1 MSSYQSLF
9 NESTGSFNN
18 MSFSTGA
25 QTGYFLTS
33 ADEYGTFQWSDLTN
47 VAVESI
53 QGTANQVLVN
63 GTSGTPQTGNITLTL
78 PQSIATT
85 SSPTFVNVISN
96 LTGNVLGNLT
106 GNVTGNLTGTIL
118 TAAQPNIT
126 SVGTLTGLALGGNL
140 DMGNQDIIGCD
151 VITAANYNGGVTG
164 NVLGDLT
171 GYVLQAAQPFI
182 TSLGTLTSLNVTNTA
197 SLIGANT
204 TTGGELRLI
213 NSALSGFTIFNQPTT
228 LDLNIGKYTTG
239 AWQYNIITVDYA
251 TGAITIGR
259 NINSG
264 ANTITA
270 ATFIG
275 NLTGNVIG
283 NVSGNLT
290 GTILTAAQPNIT
302 SVGTLTSLTM
312 GGAID
317 MGNFNINN
325 ADNITS
331 TSFLGALTGQVLT
344 ASQPSITT
352 LAGLTGAGSTGNTI
366 TVPGILNLTNHDGS
380 TKGLKLS
387 GTLVTA
393 SASSLNYNYNMIPG
407 TAIASKTLATDGSN
421 NIGSINTLSAT
432 TVSATT
438 LTGTLSTASQPNV
451 TTMAGLTSINGTTI
465 TGTDLAKITGIT
477 NGTAAASK
485 ALVLDSS
492 RDLIG
497 GSGIR
502 NITSDGAI
510 NANSIVLTNQSG
522 SVASPNI
529 SLYLLAGGLY
539 YHKTNQL
546 IGLSDGTSRIIE
558 CDKKNNIVNQDYKTQ
573 FNNAVTIYNA
583 STDQL
588 VIGTSLTTAA
598 VNYTPAFLYGGSL
611 TSNTVMHLRRLGST
625 EDLVIAAVGISGNW
639 SSSAAVGDAVIRNSS
654 GNVCIQNGSGAAQ
667 LIVTSSG
674 IKLPTSGAT
683 ASNLDFYASGSFTM
697 NFSGPY
703 TFSDTVYFTRV
714 GKVVNLTFS
723 SQVSNRVTTANYI
736 QSTASDCPSYL
747 RPNVT
752 QFGFIY
758 GADNNAGKQLS
769 YALQNDGKLIIG
781 NSSTDVT
788 ATFTAG
794 SPIISGYYGF
804 AISHSIS

>member
-1 MSSYQSLF
+1 MAYYQSLF
-9 NESTGSFNN
+9 NRYRGNFGSLQLA
-18 MSFSTGA
+18 TGA
-25 QTGYFLTS
+25 QTGYFLTC
-33 ADEYGTFQWSDLTN
+33 ADEYGNFQWSDLTN

-53 QGTANQVLVN
+53 QGTANQVLAN

-85 SSPTFVNVISN
+85 SSPTFLNVTSA

-118 TAAQPNIT
+118 TVTQPNIT
-126 SVGTLTGLALGGNL
+126 SVGTLTGLTLGGNL
-140 DMGNQDIIGCD
+140 DMGNQDIVNCD
-151 VITAANYNGGVTG
+151 VINASNYNGGVTG
-164 NVLGDLT
+164 NVLGDLQ
-171 GYVLQAAQPFI
+171 GDVLQAAQPLI

-204 TTGGELRLI
+204 TTGGELHLI
-213 NSALSGFTIFNQPTT
+213 NSALSGFTVFNQTTT

-239 AWQYNIITVDYA
+239 AWQYNVITVDYA

-264 ANTITA
+264 SNTITA

-275 NLTGNVIG
+275 NLTGNVTG
-283 NVSGNLT
+283 NISGNLT

-302 SVGTLTSLTM
+302 SLGTLTSLTL
-312 GGAID
+312 GGNLD

-331 TSFLGALTGQVLT
+331 TSFLGSLTGQVLT

-366 TVPGILNLTNHDGS
+366 AMPGILNLTNHDGS

-451 TTMAGLTSINGTTI
+451 TTMAGLTSINGTAI
-465 TGTDLAKITGIT
+465 TGTDLAKITSIT

-485 ALVLDSS
+485 ALVLDSNL
-492 RDLIG
+492 DLTG
-497 GSGIR
+497 GSGLR
-502 NITSDGAI
+502 DLTSSGTI
-510 NANSIVLTNQSG
+510 NANAILLTNQSG
-522 SVASPNI
+522 TVSSPNI
-529 SLYLLAGGLY
+529 SLYQLAGGLY
-539 YHKTNQL
+539 YHKTNQK

-558 CDKKNNIVNQDYKTQ
+558 CDKKNNIVNQDYATN
-573 FNNAVTIYNA
+573 FNSAVNLIGGDLDCGGNSIHSAT
-583 STDQL
+583 SVTTDDL
-588 VIGTSLTTAA
+588 VCDFATVGTSLEWP
-598 VNYTPAFLYGGSL
+598 NGG
-611 TSNTVMHLRRLGST
+611 
-625 EDLVIAAVGISGNW
+625 
-639 SSSAAVGDAVIRNSS
+639 
-654 GNVCIQNGSGAAQ
+654 IQDHYEQ
-667 LIVTSSG
+667 
-674 IKLPTSGAT
+674 
-683 ASNLDFYASGSFTM
+683 GSFTM

-703 TFSDTVYFTRV
+703 TFSDTVYYCRS
-714 GKVVNLTFS
+714 GKLINLTFS

-736 QSTASDCPSYL
+736 QSTASDCPSSL

-758 GADNNAGKQLS
+758 GADNNTGKQLS

-781 NSSTDVT
+781 NSSVDVT

-804 AISHSIS
+804 SISHSIS